1 MCSNSSAKLEGV
13 IDGKSGGD
21 DSVDPTCIGW
31 REGERPRCHREISL
45 RRLNMMYKISINL
58 QNQKLQGIE

>member
-31 REGERPRCHREISL
+31 
-45 RRLNMMYKISINL
+45 
-58 QNQKLQGIE
+58 